1 MRKGKCRNP
10 KARELARRLIM
21 GETITREMASS
32 DETWIAARASAKAF
46 VGIYHAK
53 LLESGVPF
61 DQRRAWLK
69 RQHARCQVFHP
80 GSPPLSKN
88 RPRLM
93 LLRGTSQRDSP
104 AHDPRKLQA
113 AEAQRESASRL
124 EVNIRDRTL

>member
-69 RQHARCQVFHP
+69 RQHARVDATFGRAMP
-80 GSPPLSKN
+80 SIPSWL
-88 RPRLM
+88 
-93 LLRGTSQRDSP
+93 
-104 AHDPRKLQA
+104 A
-113 AEAQRESASRL
+113 ASLEESAATDAPPWN
-124 EVNIRDRTL
+124 VAA